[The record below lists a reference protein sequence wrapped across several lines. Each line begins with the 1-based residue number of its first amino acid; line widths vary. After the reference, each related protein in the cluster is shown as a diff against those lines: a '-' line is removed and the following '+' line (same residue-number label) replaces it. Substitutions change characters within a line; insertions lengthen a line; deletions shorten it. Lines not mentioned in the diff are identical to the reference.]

1 MNFAN
6 PLALLLLPLLLAA
19 MAFAGIRWEG
29 KNIPAGSPKQLPS
42 IPTFRTRL
50 FSFFPFYSR
59 AAVLILLTLALARP
73 QKTERGQIPPAEGLD
88 IMLTL
93 DTSYSMAA
101 VDLKP
106 SRLDAAKSAASNFV
120 KRRAHDRLGIV
131 VFGGTAILTC
141 PLTLDYS
148 SVFETLDAAY
158 LNMSKANGTAI
169 GDAIA
174 TAVNHL
180 KNSKAKSRIII
191 LLTDGRSNTGL
202 ISDPVI
208 AAKTAAAYGIKIY
221 TVGTA
226 GKGKAQVPT
235 GNPFQPYVTIE
246 EDLDEAPLMEI
257 ANTTGGEF
265 YRATNDLE
273 LQRIYEKIDSLEKTK
288 FEVKAY
294 ANYHDRYEPL
304 LAAAL
309 ILLGLTFVLEK
320 TYLRTIP

>member
-6 PLALLLLPLLLAA
+6 PWALLLLPLILAA
-19 MAFAGIRWEG
+19 VAFAGTRWGG
-29 KNIPAGSPKQLPS
+29 KFIPAGSPTPLPF
-42 IPTFRTRL
+42 IPTFKTRL
-50 FSFFPFYSR
+50 FSFLPFNCR
-59 AAVLILLTLALARP
+59 AAALILLVLALARP
-73 QKTERGQIPPAEGLD
+73 QKTERGQIPPAEGVD
-88 IMLTL
+88 IMLAL

-101 VDLKP
+101 IDLKP
-106 SRLDAAKSAASNFV
+106 SRLDAAKSAAADFV

-131 VFGGTAILTC
+131 VFGGTPILTC

-148 SVFETLDAAY
+148 SVLETLDAAY
-158 LNMSKANGTAI
+158 LNMTKADGTAI

-180 KNSKAKSRIII
+180 KNSKAKSKIII

-202 ISDPVI
+202 ISDPMT
-208 AAKTAAAYGIKIY
+208 AAKTAAAYDIKIY
-221 TVGTA
+221 TIGTA
-226 GKGKAQVPT
+226 AKGKAQVPT
-235 GNPFQPYVTIE
+235 GNPFQPYITIE

-265 YRATNDLE
+265 YRATNYLE
-273 LQRIYEKIDSLEKTK
+273 LQKIYEKIDSLEKTK
-288 FEVKAY
+288 FEIKAY
-294 ANYHDRYEPL
+294 ANYSDRYEPL

-309 ILLGLTFVLEK
+309 TLLVLTFVLEK